1 MSNNEKLKVVFDF
14 IYYYLSEDN
23 TNNNIKHKTTSESDS
38 VEYDSG
44 VNLNHLINVERAN
57 ELIKTI
63 QHRDTF
69 NANINKIKSD
79 YENKLKDSF
88 SNLKKEFQE
97 ELKSYND
104 EDEINEDNT
113 INDNVILDNG
123 EVVVTSKPIKSVLQT
138 TKKSTNKK
146 N

>member
-1 MSNNEKLKVVFDF
+1 MGNNEKLKLVFDF

-23 TNNNIKHKTTSESDS
+23 NNNNKHKIISESDN

-44 VNLNHLINVERAN
+44 VNLNDLINVERAN

-88 SNLKKEFQE
+88 STLKKDFQE

-123 EVVVTSKPIKSVLQT
+123 EIVVTSKPIKSVLQT

>member
-1 MSNNEKLKVVFDF
+1 MLVKALGLV
-14 IYYYLSEDN
+14 
-23 TNNNIKHKTTSESDS
+23 KTTLFKPDPEGE
-38 VEYDSG
+38 V
-44 VNLNHLINVERAN
+44 
-57 ELIKTI
+57 
-63 QHRDTF
+63 
-69 NANINKIKSD
+69 
-79 YENKLKDSF
+79 
-88 SNLKKEFQE
+88 QE
-97 ELKSYND
+97 TD

>member
-1 MSNNEKLKVVFDF
+1 MGNNEKLKVVFDF

-23 TNNNIKHKTTSESDS
+23 NETKSNSNNQSDDN
-38 VEYDSG
+38 EYKSG
-44 VNLNHLINVERAN
+44 VNLNHLIDVERAN

-104 EDEINEDNT
+104 EDEIEEVSLDNE
-113 INDNVILDNG
+113 NVIMDDGNII
-123 EVVVTSKPIKSVLQT
+123 VTSKPIKSVLQT
-138 TKKSTNKK
+138 TKTSSNKK
-146 N
+146 K